1 FGDLG
6 MDLGQQALALHRKY
20 HGKIAT
26 APLLQIKD
34 RYDLSL
40 AYTPGVAEVSKVI
53 AGDKTQ
59 VWNYTIKSHTVAVV
73 TDGSAVL
80 GLGNIGPEAALPVME
95 GKALL
100 FKALGDVDAFPI
112 CLATQDTKEIIRTV
126 KLLAPNFGGINLE
139 DICAPRCFAVEDGL
153 QDIGI
158 PVMHDDQHG
167 TAVVV
172 LAGLLNAAKVAGKR
186 MENLRVVVSGA
197 GAAGTAIAKILAS
210 KVADVLVLDTKGLI
224 YRGRPDL
231 DEYKNRLAKM
241 TNKKKIKG
249 AWREALIGVD
259 VFIGVSKGGILK
271 AEDIKLMA
279 KKPIVF
285 AMANPIPEIM
295 PDEAKRG
302 GAFITASGRS
312 DFPNQINNVLA
323 FPGIFMG
330 ALSVRATKIT
340 EEMKLA
346 AALALAGMVKRPAV
360 DKIIPNPL
368 NRQVSKIVAKAVA
381 KAWKT

>member
-1 FGDLG
+1 

>member
-1 FGDLG
+1 

-40 AYTPGVAEVSKVI
+40 AYTLGVAEVSKVI
-53 AGDKTQ
+53 SGDKTQ

-100 FKALGDVDAFPI
+100 FKALGYVDAFPI